1 MRYRQW
7 NGCVHS
13 CALILVFDLFVANHG
28 SKRAH
33 MSMESH
39 PQLQVSVATRTYAEL
54 RQAKRLDHREPY
66 ACAPPTP
73 QSSAASSSCSPFQTQ
88 VSGVHA
94 SLEFNIIFL
103 CVDACSCPLPLSYVQ
118 DGGKPQQPVD
128 TGNAAQRTR
137 VAGRSSKGGGRRRR
151 TG

>member
-7 NGCVHS
+7 NGCVYS
-13 CALILVFDLFVANHG
+13 CALILVFDLFVANRG

-39 PQLQVSVATRTYAEL
+39 PQLQKVLVATRTYAEL

-66 ACAPPTP
+66 ACP
-73 QSSAASSSCSPFQTQ
+73 QSSAASSCCSPFQTQ
-88 VSGVHA
+88 VVFTRRSNSTLYSSVWTRA
-94 SLEFNIIFL
+94 R
-103 CVDACSCPLPLSYVQ
+103 APLPLSYVQ